1 MPFIITR
8 GSDIDG
14 RGHRVRI
21 NRERKPKKNLIESRY
36 FYHTNYNYSPYNNV
50 PESIDG
56 EINGDHSIKKDDF
69 AVSRGISSLSNER
82 HYESFD
88 DLQLPVKGASRDMR
102 DVLDLKV
109 FLNYLVFKFCRSFI
123 PDFIGL

>member
-1 MPFIITR
+1 MPFIITK
-8 GSDIDG
+8 GSDIDDRG
-14 RGHRVRI
+14 RRVRI
-21 NRERKPKKNLIESRY
+21 NRERKPKKNSIESRY

-56 EINGDHSIKKDDF
+56 NIIGDHSIKKDDF
-69 AVSRGISSLSNER
+69 AVNKGTLTLSNER

-109 FLNYLVFKFCRSFI
+109 FLNYLSDTFCRPI
-123 PDFIGL
+123 

>member
-1 MPFIITR
+1 MPFIITK
-8 GSDIDG
+8 GSDADDRG
-14 RGHRVRI
+14 RRGKVHRE
-21 NRERKPKKNLIESRY
+21 NRPTKNTVENRY
-36 FYHTNYNYSPYNNV
+36 LFHTNYNYSPYNNV

-56 EINGDHSIKKDDF
+56 DIVDLSIKKEDLT
-69 AVSRGISSLSNER
+69 VNRNIPTLSSSR

-109 FLNYLVFKFCRSFI
+109 GFT
-123 PDFIGL
+123 

>member
-1 MPFIITR
+1 MAIQMPFLITK
-8 GSDIDG
+8 GSDVDDRG
-14 RGHRVRI
+14 RRGKVHREQKPAKNTVE
-21 NRERKPKKNLIESRY
+21 NRYL
-36 FYHTNYNYSPYNNV
+36 FHTNYNYSPYNNV

-56 EINGDHSIKKDDF
+56 DIGDLSIKKEVLTVNRD
-69 AVSRGISSLSNER
+69 IPTLSNNR

-109 FLNYLVFKFCRSFI
+109 DCCTK
-123 PDFIGL
+123 

>member
-1 MPFIITR
+1 MPFIITK
-8 GSDIDG
+8 GSDTDG
-14 RGHRVRI
+14 RGRRVRI
-21 NRERKPKKNLIESRY
+21 NRERKPKKNSVESRY

-50 PESIDG
+50 PES
-56 EINGDHSIKKDDF
+56 EINGDHSIKRDDF
-69 AVSRGISSLSNER
+69 ATSRGIRSLSNER

-109 FLNYLVFKFCRSFI
+109 FLYYLLFKFCKSFYI
-123 PDFIGL
+123 RFIGL